1 MPYIFISRTHASVV
15 FFMESTA
22 TLPLI
27 RIRNLNLKHLKN
39 DRKYNRKP
47 LLLHKTAIYL
57 PYHSAVL
64 AEISAVLVK
73 NSAVLADFASA
84 SLAVNQN

>member
-1 MPYIFISRTHASVV
+1 
-15 FFMESTA
+15 MESTA

-47 LLLHKTAIYL
+47 LLLDKTAIYL

>member
-1 MPYIFISRTHASVV
+1 MT
-15 FFMESTA
+15 ESITGS
-22 TLPLI
+22 PFCW
-27 RIRNLNLKHLKN
+27 K
-39 DRKYNRKP
+39 
-47 LLLHKTAIYL
+47 KTAIYL

-73 NSAVLADFASA
+73 NSAVLVDFASA